1 MVDLRETES
10 LARIHKHLAVQP
22 EGLESDLAELV
33 AFLVASEKD
42 TLALITYLRDPP
54 IVPVSPPG
62 GDIEGGFVIY
72 WLHNLRKLPWEI
84 QLIIDTN
91 PLLLLAFE
99 ELRKRVPP
107 SQITTPDY
115 EWLEQKYKDYG
126 APGPDGTMYGHK
138 KYQQLDTG
146 WMISALNYV
155 ANVLDHD
162 LIHAMPA
169 NGPAVPIVL
178 SRKDGDS
185 SKDPVLGIVG
195 DWGTGYY
202 TDEGGAKCP
211 AQRVMEQITN
221 PAKSPPIDYL
231 IHLGDVYYAG
241 TDWRPLPFEER
252 DNFYNLWPDQKNG
265 RNFTL
270 NSNHEMY
277 GGATGYFDVALQ
289 AGGKFAAQAG
299 KSYYALKYGPWL
311 VLCLDSAYYSD
322 AENGRKMYMAGAIG
336 TCALDRQIQ
345 WVEKFSSH
353 KGPIMVMTH
362 HSGGG
367 TLNGQVTKLYKQV
380 LAALKRP
387 PTVWYWGHVHNGIV
401 YDKLRDFNSK
411 PVITYPTKGRCC
423 GHGAIPFGKAW
434 GLEDK
439 HGKQLSNIL
448 YYAHTPDPELPDTSG
463 TKPLN
468 PRVRNGYA
476 LVTLHS
482 DGGFTEAFYET
493 GASQP
498 LFKRRWAAA
507 ELEDCG

>member
-10 LARIHKHLAVQP
+10 LARMQKHLATRP
-22 EGLESDLAELV
+22 EGLESDFAELI

-54 IVPVSPPG
+54 IVPNSPPG
-62 GDIEGGFVIY
+62 GDIEFGFIIY
-72 WLHNLRKLPWEI
+72 WLHNLPWEI
-84 QLIIDTN
+84 KLIIDTN
-91 PLLLLAFE
+91 PLLLLAFD
-99 ELRKRVPP
+99 ELLKRVPP
-107 SQITTPDY
+107 SQITKADY
-115 EWLEQKYKDYG
+115 QWLEHRYKDYG
-126 APGPDGTMYGHK
+126 EPGPDGTMYGYK
-138 KYQQLDTG
+138 KYQQLDPK
-146 WMISALNYV
+146 WMISAINYV
-155 ANVLDHD
+155 ANVLDPG
-162 LIHAMPA
+162 LIHALPA
-169 NGPAVPIVL
+169 NQSSAPIAL
-178 SRKDGDS
+178 SRKDGNGS
-185 SKDPVLGIVG
+185 QDPVLGIVG

-202 TDEGGAKCP
+202 ADEGGADCP
-211 AQRVMEQITN
+211 AQRVIDQITN
-221 PAKSPPIDYL
+221 PALSPPVDYL

-241 TDWRPLPFEER
+241 TDWRMIPGEEL
-252 DNFYNLWPDQKNG
+252 DNFYKLWPDQGRG

-277 GGATGYFDVALQ
+277 GGAAGYFDVALQ
-289 AGGKFAAQAG
+289 AGGKFSAQNG
-299 KSYYALKYGPWL
+299 KSYFALEYGPWL

-322 AENGRKMYMAGAIG
+322 AANGRTMYMAGAIG
-336 TCALDRQIQ
+336 TAALNQQIK
-345 WVEKFSSH
+345 WVESFRDH

-362 HSGGG
+362 HTAGD
-367 TLNGQVTKLYKQV
+367 TLNSQVTKLYKQV

-401 YDKLRDFNSK
+401 YDKLHDFTSK
-411 PVITYPTKGRCC
+411 PVITFPTKGRCC

-439 HGKQLSNIL
+439 NGKQLPNIL
-448 YYAHTPDPELPDTSG
+448 YYAQTPDPALPDTGGSS
-463 TKPLN
+463 PLN

-507 ELEDCG
+507 ELEDGD